1 MGKQSQLSKSLSE
14 ILAEALAARPELGD
28 KISNLLGSRVM
39 PAPKK
44 VTMEQRRENARQ
56 LFHQLNRKHK
66 LKKQS

>member
-1 MGKQSQLSKSLSE
+1 MGKQSHITELSG

-44 VTMEQRRENARQ
+44 VTLQDRRNRLKALYSGLARKEQ
-56 LFHQLNRKHK
+56 